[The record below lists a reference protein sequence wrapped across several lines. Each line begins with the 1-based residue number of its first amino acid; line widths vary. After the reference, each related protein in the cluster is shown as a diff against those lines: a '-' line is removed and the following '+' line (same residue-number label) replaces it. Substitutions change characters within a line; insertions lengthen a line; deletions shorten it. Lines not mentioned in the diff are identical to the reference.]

1 METKASVSVLGDGQS
16 DTQKAAKTSS
26 KGRGCLV
33 EARKEDKPDP
43 QNLFSGVREEKE
55 YFLLSWSSLNLGESL
70 VAPGS

>member
-43 QNLFSGVREEKE
+43 QNLFVQVFKKFS
-55 YFLLSWSSLNLGESL
+55 FSLI
-70 VAPGS
+70 